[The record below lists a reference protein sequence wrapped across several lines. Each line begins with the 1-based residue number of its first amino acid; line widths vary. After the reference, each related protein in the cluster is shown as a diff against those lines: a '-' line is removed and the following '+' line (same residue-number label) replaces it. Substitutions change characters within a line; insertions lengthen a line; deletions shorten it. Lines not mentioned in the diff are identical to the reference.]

1 MSTILDLELQCPL
14 LHHGLVHL
22 YPREIT
28 RVYAACVALRETIEG
43 DRAWLD
49 SHCRHVLPHS
59 YGDVPFEDWSGLRCW
74 YRDGKIHRDGDLPA
88 RIKVDGS
95 QSWYKEAKLHRDNDL
110 PAEIRADGTQWWY
123 KDGKIHRDGDLPA
136 ATLADGTQKWF
147 REGKE
152 HRDGDLSAAIWADGS
167 QWWYKEGE
175 CHRDG
180 DLPAVIFAD
189 GSQLWYKDG
198 QEQSRYW
205 LIRRVC
211 WYRAVIAKLV

>member
-1 MSTILDLELQCPL
+1 MLEPELQCPL

-22 YPREIT
+22 YPQEISK
-28 RVYAACVALRETIEG
+28 VYAACVVLRETIEG
-43 DRAWLD
+43 DREWLD
-49 SHCRHVLPHS
+49 LNCRHVLPHS
-59 YGDVPFEDWSGLRCW
+59 YGDVPTMNKYGTRCW
-74 YRDGKIHRDGDLPA
+74 YWDGRLHRGGDLPVVILA
-88 RIKVDGS
+88 DGS
-95 QSWYKEAKLHRDNDL
+95 QFWYK
-110 PAEIRADGTQWWY
+110 Y
-123 KDGKIHRDGDLPA
+123 
-136 ATLADGTQKWF
+136 
-147 REGKE
+147 GKE
-152 HRDGDLSAAIWADGS
+152 HRDGDLPAMIHVDGS
-167 QWWYKEGE
+167 KKWCKDGE